1 MKIVMFC
8 GLERTQE
15 GIDNNFDGLLY
26 TYNYHSI
33 DPFVYISKH
42 FNLDSYL
49 RYFVAIRSHIMSP
62 QYIFKILRSFY
73 HLKDVSGN
81 RIMMSSFDNINVK
94 TEKPVPVCINLISG
108 SIDLDQQAFGGTIGN
123 VDDLSSPIER
133 SQNLIKFIKEFNNV
147 NEKHFKNFFHLN
159 LYVTTTNKYVFEE
172 ANKKNN
178 KMIIEYVDY
187 ATKKFDITNPE
198 NVMVTFGPVIRDT
211 QEELDSI
218 DKTLGVSIKHNS
230 VFCTPPQLIEML
242 DRLEQEGIQE
252 VLFWSLGQE
261 DHMNML
267 DFVKQY
273 NGNKEQD
280 K

>member
-1 MKIVMFC
+1 MFC

>member
-42 FNLDSYL
+42 FNLDANL

-108 SIDLDQQAFGGTIGN
+108 SIDIDQQLFGGTIGN

-133 SQNLIKFIKEFNNV
+133 SQNLIKFVKEFNSV
-147 NEKHFKNFFHLN
+147 NKKHFKNFFHLN
-159 LYVTTTNKYVFEE
+159 LYITTTNKYVFEE
-172 ANKKNN
+172 ANKNNN

-230 VFCTPPQLIEML
+230 VFCTPFQLIEML

-273 NGNKEQD
+273 NGD
-280 K
+280 KQ

>member
-42 FNLDSYL
+42 FNLDSDL

-73 HLKDVSGN
+73 HLKDVSGE
-81 RIMMSSFDNINVK
+81 RIMMSSFNNLDVK

-108 SIDLDQQAFGGTIGN
+108 SIDLEQQSFGGTIGN
-123 VDDLSSPIER
+123 IDDLSSPIER
-133 SQNLIKFIKEFNNV
+133 SQNLIRFVKEFNDV

-159 LYVTTTNKYVFEE
+159 LYITTTNKYVFEE

-178 KMIIEYVDY
+178 KMIIEYIDY
-187 ATKKFDITNPE
+187 DSKKFNITSPE
-198 NVMVTFGPVIRDT
+198 NVMLTFGPVIRDT
-211 QEELDSI
+211 QEELDAM
-218 DKTLGVSIKHNS
+218 DKTLGPGIKHNS
-230 VFCTPPQLIEML
+230 IFCTPHQLIEML

-252 VLFWSLGQE
+252 VLFWSLRQE
-261 DHMNML
+261 DHINML
-267 DFVKQY
+267 EFVKKY
-273 NGNKEQD
+273 NENKEGI
-280 K
+280 

>member
-42 FNLDSYL
+42 FNLDANL
-49 RYFVAIRSHIMSP
+49 RYFVAIRSHIISP

-108 SIDLDQQAFGGTIGN
+108 SIDIDQQLFGGTIGN

-133 SQNLIKFIKEFNNV
+133 SQNLIKFVKEFNSV
-147 NEKHFKNFFHLN
+147 NKKHFKNFFHLN
-159 LYVTTTNKYVFEE
+159 LYITTTNKYVFEE
-172 ANKKNN
+172 ANKNNN

-261 DHMNML
+261 DHTNML

-273 NGNKEQD
+273 NGD
-280 K
+280 KQ

>member
-15 GIDNNFDGLLY
+15 GLENNFDGLLY

-42 FNLDSYL
+42 FDLDSDL

-81 RIMMSSFDNINVK
+81 RIMMSSFDNIDVK
-94 TEKPVPVCINLISG
+94 KERPVSVCINLISG
-108 SIDLDQQAFGGTIGN
+108 SIDLEQQAFGGTIGN
-123 VDDLSSPIER
+123 IDDLSSPIER
-133 SQNLIKFIKEFNNV
+133 SQNLIKFVKEFNDV
-147 NEKHFKNFFHLN
+147 NEKHFKNFFHSN

-187 ATKKFDITNPE
+187 ATKKFNITNPE

-211 QEELDSI
+211 QEELDNM
-218 DKTLGVSIKHNS
+218 DKTLGVGIKHNS
-230 VFCTPPQLIEML
+230 VFCTPSQLIEML
-242 DRLEQEGIQE
+242 DKLEQEGIQE
-252 VLFWSLGQE
+252 VLFWSLRQE

-273 NGNKEQD
+273 NESK

>member
-1 MKIVMFC
+1 MFC

-42 FNLDSYL
+42 FNLDSNL

-73 HLKDVSGN
+73 HLKDVSGE
-81 RIMMSSFDNINVK
+81 RIKMSHFDNLDVK

-108 SIDLDQQAFGGTIGN
+108 SIDPEQQAFGGTIGD

-133 SQNLIKFIKEFNNV
+133 SKNLIKFVKEFNIV
-147 NEKHFKNFFHLN
+147 NEKHFKNFFHPN
-159 LYVTTTNKYVFEE
+159 LYITTTNKYVFEE
-172 ANKKNN
+172 ASKKNN
-178 KMIIEYVDY
+178 KMIIEYMDY
-187 ATKKFDITNPE
+187 ANKKFNITNPE
-198 NVMVTFGPVIRDT
+198 NAVITFGPVIRDT
-211 QEELDSI
+211 QEELDAI
-218 DKTLGVSIKHNS
+218 DKTLGPKIKHNS
-230 VFCTPPQLIEML
+230 IFCTPEQLSSML
-242 DRLEQEGIQE
+242 NRLESEGIQE

-267 DFVKQY
+267 EFVKKY
-273 NGNKEQD
+273 NGNKI
-280 K
+280 

>member
-1 MKIVMFC
+1 
-8 GLERTQE
+8 
-15 GIDNNFDGLLY
+15 
-26 TYNYHSI
+26 
-33 DPFVYISKH
+33 
-42 FNLDSYL
+42 
-49 RYFVAIRSHIMSP
+49 MSP

-94 TEKPVPVCINLISG
+94 TEKPVSVCINLISG
-108 SIDLDQQAFGGTIGN
+108 SIDIEQQAFGGTIGN

-133 SQNLIKFIKEFNNV
+133 SQNLIKFIKEFNHV

-211 QEELDSI
+211 QEELDSM
-218 DKTLGVSIKHNS
+218 DKTLGVGIKHNS
-230 VFCTPPQLIEML
+230 VFCTPSQLIEML

-252 VLFWSLGQE
+252 VLFWSLRQE